1 MPPFVSRPGPA
12 SLKGVFYGNQKQDLN
27 TGNDPEVYQQVKG
40 LTVACYTV
48 AATLQEESQPPTR
61 MTSGVKLK
69 VAMPS
74 QRTQAEKEH
83 RLHGAIS
90 MQL

>member
-1 MPPFVSRPGPA
+1 M
-12 SLKGVFYGNQKQDLN
+12 
-27 TGNDPEVYQQVKG
+27 
-40 LTVACYTV
+40 
-48 AATLQEESQPPTR
+48 TL
-61 MTSGVKLK
+61 GVKLK

-83 RLHGAIS
+83 RLHHAIP